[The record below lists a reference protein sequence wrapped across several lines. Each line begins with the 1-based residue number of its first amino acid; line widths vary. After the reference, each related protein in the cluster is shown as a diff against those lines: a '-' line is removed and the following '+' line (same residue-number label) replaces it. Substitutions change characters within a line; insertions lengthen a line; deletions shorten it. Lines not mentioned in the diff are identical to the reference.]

1 MKSQSE
7 SIIKTVPAAEALRR
21 VPQFD
26 PLRYLRQTTSRK
38 TGESVLKLDLR
49 FKKMWF
55 RLACADGRMVLN
67 PMRITDSMAIFEAQV
82 YLHEEDP
89 APIAN
94 FVSTMYAKDVP
105 NGRYIQ
111 AAQDEALNE
120 ALDNAGFGIQL
131 ADLVEATAD
140 SGYGSEIPVEQIRQ
154 LMDEP
159 PQQAGQKT
167 QESSAPAESTV
178 LPAQKETVA
187 MAEPPVSA
195 SEHSEPDQTEDVTE
209 EPAAG
214 LEAPPVEPLPASQ
227 ADPPHGKEPPKKA
240 NETAGILQ
248 MLGTKPPAVSE
259 APQDISTEEEPV
271 QEESAQGQDVAAQ
284 YTDDMSVEEITQRMS
299 VDEARAIVVP
309 FGTCKGWTLGEV
321 MERRASSLRF
331 YLYSAKDAGNVL
343 KAAASL
349 LLDELALKKAG

>member
-1 MKSQSE
+1 MKD
-7 SIIKTVPAAEALRR
+7 SIIKTVPAAEALRK

-26 PLRYLRQTTSRK
+26 PLRYLRRTTSRK
-38 TGESVLKLDLR
+38 SGEPVLKLDLR

-82 YLHEEDP
+82 YLHGEDP

-94 FVSTMYAKDVP
+94 FISTMYAKDVP

-131 ADLVEATAD
+131 ADLVEVD
-140 SGYGSEIPVEQIRQ
+140 SGNGYGSEIPVEQIRQ
-154 LMDEP
+154 LMNELP
-159 PQQAGQKT
+159 RQAGQKAL
-167 QESSAPAESTV
+167 EPSAPAEDTAPPVQEKPSVT
-178 LPAQKETVA
+178 AD
-187 MAEPPVSA
+187 PPVSV
-195 SEHSEPDQTEDVTE
+195 SEHPAPDQAEDVTE
-209 EPAAG
+209 APAAEPETSSAEPEPA
-214 LEAPPVEPLPASQ
+214 PQ
-227 ADPPHGKEPPKKA
+227 ADPPHAEEPPKEA
-240 NETAGILQ
+240 SETANVLQ
-248 MLGTKPPAVSE
+248 MLGTVPPAAPETPHAAPAE
-259 APQDISTEEEPV
+259 AGSVREECPQE
-271 QEESAQGQDVAAQ
+271 QDADGAQ
-284 YTDDMSVEEITQRMS
+284 YTDDMSIEEIAQRMS

-349 LLDELALKKAG
+349 LLNELALKKAG